1 MSSSP
6 AVVPFARY
14 GASRGLKWFA
24 QAYRMFWAAPL
35 PWLLLLFG
43 YYFIL
48 ALAELVPWAGVGT
61 VIGAI
66 LKPVFAVGFLAAAW
80 SQERGGKPSPRHL
93 FHGFRSNL
101 WALIPL
107 GMVFLFGMALA
118 LVATVW
124 VDDGKLVGML
134 SGTSPPTEQWSSLG
148 RVHMA
153 MIVGPLCALPT
164 LLALWF
170 APALVVFND
179 AGAFTALATSL
190 RAALANWRPAIVFGV
205 TAFFYGAVVPTFA
218 LIAARLFGVTA
229 ATFIAAVVVLPY
241 MLAFLATFQ
250 IADYVAYRDVFHADE
265 PHVNT
270 VA

>member
-1 MSSSP
+1 MESSGS
-6 AVVPFARY
+6 VVPFARY
-14 GASRGLKWFA
+14 GASRGLKWFS
-24 QAYRMFWAAPL
+24 QAYRMFRAAPL

-48 ALAELVPWAGVGT
+48 AVAELVPWSGVGT

-80 SQERGGKPSPRHL
+80 NQERGGKPSPRHL

-107 GMVFLFGMALA
+107 GMVFLCGMALA
-118 LVATVW
+118 LLATLW
-124 VDDGKLVGML
+124 VDDGKLIGML
-134 SGTSPPTEQWSSLG
+134 SGTSPPTEQWLSAG
-148 RVHMA
+148 RVQ
-153 MIVGPLCALPT
+153 LPT
-164 LLALWF
+164 VLALWF

-179 AGAFTALATSL
+179 AGAITALATSL
-190 RAALANWRPAIVFGV
+190 RAALANWRPAIVFGM
-205 TAFFYGAVVPTFA
+205 TAFFYGALVPTLA
-218 LIAARLFGVTA
+218 LTAARLFG
-229 ATFIAAVVVLPY
+229 ATIATLIAAVVVLPY

-265 PHVNT
+265 PTAAKVGSETTYHH
-270 VA
+270 